1 MPLSWHSGIPT
12 LRLVP
17 LPNTR
22 HSETRYGARLNKM
35 SPLLTWG
42 YLVMVN
48 KHLSKITVGVVFYKK
63 IRGEGICLVEV
74 QSGVGKRGAS
84 TGPTTQLIQYR
95 MECIQGMGRGVERV
109 VETEKGRERG

>member
-1 MPLSWHSGIPT
+1 
-12 LRLVP
+12 
-17 LPNTR
+17 
-22 HSETRYGARLNKM
+22 M

-74 QSGVGKRGAS
+74 QSGVREGSAS
-84 TGPTTQLIQYR
+84 VGP
-95 MECIQGMGRGVERV
+95 C
-109 VETEKGRERG
+109 